1 MTTNL
6 DRLLALLAICAPGD
20 DALELL
26 DKARQTLPYADYRAF
41 LLAWTTVFYGV
52 IAA

>member
-20 DALELL
+20 DALHKPEEE
-26 DKARQTLPYADYRAF
+26 AQ
-41 LLAWTTVFYGV
+41 
-52 IAA
+52 